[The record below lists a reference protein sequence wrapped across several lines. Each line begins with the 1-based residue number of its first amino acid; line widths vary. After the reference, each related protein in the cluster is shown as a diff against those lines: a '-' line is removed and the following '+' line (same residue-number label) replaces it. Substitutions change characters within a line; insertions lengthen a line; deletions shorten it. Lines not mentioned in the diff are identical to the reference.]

1 MPSVCC
7 PCWGGKTPAWR
18 ARRSAK
24 GAGVGRRVRT
34 ERKRKSETLVSEH
47 QDGPQLPLRPYT
59 RRQSPRPPSC
69 ERAIWAALPHPAGP
83 SCPCPF
89 PAPRWP
95 ASPSRGPAAAV
106 PSAAAA
112 AAGVVAAP
120 AAVSL
125 AAVAAAAFGVVS
137 APAAA
142 APLAPAASPAAPGA
156 AAAPGVVASPA
167 AAAPLAAA
175 ASPAAAVAA
184 AAPGVVALPA
194 AASPAA
200 AVAAASPVP
209 LSAGWFV
216 RPSRHAPAQR
226 WPPARFGRHH
236 RRRPSEAWCWRC

>member
-7 PCWGGKTPAWR
+7 PCWCEKPTEWR
-18 ARRSAK
+18 SRRSAK

-59 RRQSPRPPSC
+59 RRRSPRPPGR

-89 PAPRWP
+89 PASRWP
-95 ASPSRGPAAAV
+95 APPSRGPAAAV

-125 AAVAAAAFGVVS
+125 AAVAAAALGVVAS
-137 APAAA
+137 PAAA
-142 APLAPAASPAAPGA
+142 APFAAAASPAVAVA

-184 AAPGVVALPA
+184 T
-194 AASPAA
+194 
-200 AVAAASPVP
+200 SPVP
-209 LSAGWFV
+209 LSAGWLV